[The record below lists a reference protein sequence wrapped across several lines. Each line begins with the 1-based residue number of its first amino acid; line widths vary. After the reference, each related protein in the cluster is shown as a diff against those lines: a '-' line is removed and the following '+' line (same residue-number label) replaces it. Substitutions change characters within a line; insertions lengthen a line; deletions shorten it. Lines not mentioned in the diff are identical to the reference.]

1 MKKSLGL
8 LILLTFILSACGTK
22 DSSIK
27 ESREPVKIQYK
38 IQEETIVEKTKEPE
52 KLEEIEE
59 TEETEE
65 AKVLPD
71 INDFWDKDN
80 NYLNLKDYLY
90 ACGATNI
97 VEDYMKSNSI
107 IEYIVDIYGY
117 KVFIYTIN
125 EGNVPNLLFG
135 KSEDEIIAYYDFDR
149 SEHQIMMT
157 IVDKDTSPTVLVHT
171 ETLEVLPE
179 LLKALSLNEVNNLE
193 NYIYL

>member
-80 NYLNLKDYLY
+80 NYLNLKD
-90 ACGATNI
+90 
-97 VEDYMKSNSI
+97 
-107 IEYIVDIYGY
+107 
-117 KVFIYTIN
+117 
-125 EGNVPNLLFG
+125 
-135 KSEDEIIAYYDFDR
+135 
-149 SEHQIMMT
+149 
-157 IVDKDTSPTVLVHT
+157 
-171 ETLEVLPE
+171 
-179 LLKALSLNEVNNLE
+179 
-193 NYIYL
+193 